1 MRLRCQV
8 PVRAAAET
16 HAREPAPAI
25 PDSAVLVTGS
35 KKTVLVDKGQGRFEP
50 RDVKLGRRDDD
61 DVEISQGIISDGE
74 PVVVSASFLT
84 DVAVAAAVRPFMV
97 TTSG

>member
-8 PVRAAAET
+8 PVSAIAAET
-16 HAREPAPAI
+16 NAREAAPAI
-25 PDSAVLVTGS
+25 PDSAVLDTGS
-35 KKTVLVDKGQGRFEP
+35 KKAVLVDKGQGRLEP
-50 RDVKLGRRDDD
+50 RDVKLGRRGDD

-84 DVAVAAAVRPFMV
+84 DAVSAAARPFMA
-97 TTSG
+97 TTRR